1 VLPERRYRNWNQ
13 RNEPERRTMIET
25 AVLFLFLLAMLT
37 LAAALWGLTTQAAG
51 SVSDSRGSMAGKRG

>member
-1 VLPERRYRNWNQ
+1 
-13 RNEPERRTMIET
+13 MIET

-37 LAAALWGLTTQAAG
+37 LAAGLWGLTAQAAG